1 MSIEEKVEESRR
13 KKIVAVQLL
22 NEGKIQKA
30 FKRFQNIVSFYN
42 SGDINQAAYDEK
54 VSALMNSILC
64 LMKQNKFVEMIPLCN
79 VVLEKPR
86 HGFNQDKMKLQAQGI
101 KVEGNVKSA
110 ES

>member
-1 MSIEEKVEESRR
+1 
-13 KKIVAVQLL
+13 
-22 NEGKIQKA
+22 
-30 FKRFQNIVSFYN
+30 
-42 SGDINQAAYDEK
+42 
-54 VSALMNSILC
+54 
-64 LMKQNKFVEMIPLCN
+64 MIPLCN